1 MLDTTYRLAGYRVG
15 TYTSPHLL
23 RYNER
28 IKVAGVPVD
37 DDLICDAFARVDAA
51 RGDTPLT
58 FFEFGTLAAL
68 VIFAAAKLD
77 IMILEVGMGGR
88 LDAVNIVDPSVAII
102 ATLDI
107 DHVEWLGNT
116 REAIAREKAGI
127 MRAHTPAVC
136 SDPEVPLSLHE
147 CAHAVGAELSVL
159 GVGFHFTEEAHTW
172 HWWSGQTL
180 LEALPRPALLGA
192 YQLRNA
198 AGVLKV
204 IDLLQTRLASR
215 ERQLGLPVT
224 DVRGAANELR
234 ATMPG
239 TIPEKRWSLS
249 IWTSSGDPA
258 G

>member
-1 MLDTTYRLAGYRVG
+1 MCIRDSSRAVAERLGVLAPAATVLTVAGTNGKGSTVAMLDTTYRLAGYRVG

-107 DHVEWLGNT
+107 DHVEWLGDT

-136 SDPEVPLSLHE
+136 SDPEVPLS
-147 CAHAVGAELSVL
+147 
-159 GVGFHFTEEAHTW
+159 
-172 HWWSGQTL
+172 
-180 LEALPRPALLGA
+180 
-192 YQLRNA
+192 
-198 AGVLKV
+198 
-204 IDLLQTRLASR
+204 
-215 ERQLGLPVT
+215 PVSYT
-224 DVRGAANELR
+224 HLR
-234 ATMPG
+234 AHET
-239 TIPEKRWSLS
+239 
-249 IWTSSGDPA
+249 
-258 G
+258 